1 MSFTLDDE
9 QKGEKALGDG
19 VSNEASE
26 DRREPATSSRRA
38 FCKLLIALSAVTGYE
53 LLSAG
58 SQPLEAAP
66 PSKAH
71 NTDGHSGGKG
81 KKTPSKQHMRHTDL
95 HSDTRKQ
102 KAHGPHKDTP
112 HQDQHHN
119 DKPSVH
125 SDTPAKTGEGGYV
138 PHQDSYPIPHTDIEH
153 KDINHVDSGFT
164 DNHTDTTY
172 YLPHQSPE
180 THPKRQPRNP
190 KR

>member
-1 MSFTLDDE
+1 MSFTSDDE
-9 QKGEKALGDG
+9 QTGEKALGDG

-38 FCKLLIALSAVTGYE
+38 FCKLLMVLSAVTGYE

-71 NTDGHSGGKG
+71 NTDGHSSGKG
-81 KKTPSKQHMRHTDL
+81 KKAPSKQHLRHTDL

-112 HQDQHHN
+112 TKIN
-119 DKPSVH
+119 IITISRVYIATRP
-125 SDTPAKTGEGGYV
+125 PRRAKGVTFRIKIAT
-138 PHQDSYPIPHTDIEH
+138 QSRIPTSSIR
-153 KDINHVDSGFT
+153 I
-164 DNHTDTTY
+164 
-172 YLPHQSPE
+172 
-180 THPKRQPRNP
+180 
-190 KR
+190 